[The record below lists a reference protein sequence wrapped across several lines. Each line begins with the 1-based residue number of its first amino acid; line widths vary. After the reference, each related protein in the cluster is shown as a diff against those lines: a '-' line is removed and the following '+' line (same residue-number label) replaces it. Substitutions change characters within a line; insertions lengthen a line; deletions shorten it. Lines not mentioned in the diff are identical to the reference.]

1 MEGTLDVEIEAKTV
15 RLKPKEILLVS
26 PEKIIKSKIF
36 LTTLNFWL
44 FVHQSLMMKQRYTLN
59 KISESVLLTKPPF
72 YTVA

>member
-36 LTTLNFWL
+36 LTTLNFL
-44 FVHQSLMMKQRYTLN
+44 VIRTPISNDETKIYSKQD
-59 KISESVLLTKPPF
+59 K
-72 YTVA
+72 

>member
-1 MEGTLDVEIEAKTV
+1 LEGTLDVEIEAKTV